1 MYFPDIYASWVKGL
15 PQDRKALEILRD
27 SGAVAGIEM
36 SNIDEQVDM
45 VQNGGLKFSAH
56 TPGLN
61 LTLNLAAPDFLRAFT
76 CKEPTT
82 GARLFK
88 IIKESDAPVVGFH
101 LGYSAKKVFKMM
113 AFPNIP
119 SAETIITDRK
129 ELLNEMSQNL
139 ATLSMIFGS
148 LDEPKSVLIETL
160 DWSRK
165 GKAIP
170 WDKQIQEALDNQEAI
185 QRVMEQY
192 GVNAGLLYVTEP
204 DFVKEIFE
212 MSDIL
217 YPDSP
222 NSPIGFIFDIAHNF
236 IAADA
241 KIHDGLFSGSIED
254 YFQSMLNVV
263 KDRTYQLH
271 LTVPAGNDEVG
282 YADHHRAFTP
292 GDPLSDRIME
302 LSKMVFS
309 KTPHLH
315 LDLITLEIKTD
326 LPPIEHAK
334 AMVKQA
340 EYVIKE
346 LDL

>member
-1 MYFPDIYASWVKGL
+1 MTDIDIYVSWVKGL
-15 PQDRKALEILRD
+15 PQDRKALEILSD
-27 SGAVAGIEM
+27 SDAVVGIEM

-45 VQNGGLKFSAH
+45 VQNNGLKFSAH

-76 CKEPTT
+76 CREPKGT
-82 GARLFK
+82 RLFK
-88 IIKESDAPVVGFH
+88 VIKESDASVVGFH

-113 AFPNIP
+113 AFPNTP

-129 ELLNEMSQNL
+129 ILITEMSQNL

-148 LDEPKSVLIETL
+148 LDEPKKVLIETL

-165 GKAIP
+165 SKAIP

-185 QRVMEQY
+185 QRVVEQY

-212 MSDIL
+212 MSDKY
-217 YPDSP
+217 YPD
-222 NSPIGFIFDIAHNF
+222 SPIGFIFDVAHIF

-241 KIHDGLFSGSIED
+241 KIHDGIFSGSIKD
-254 YFQSMLNVV
+254 YFQTMLDVV
-263 KDRTYQLH
+263 KNRTYQLH
-271 LTVPAGNDEVG
+271 LTVPAGNDEIG
-282 YADHHRAFTP
+282 YADHHHPFTP
-292 GDPLSDRIME
+292 SDPLSDRIME

-309 KTPHLH
+309 QMPVE
-315 LDLITLEIKTD
+315 LITLEIKTD
-326 LPPIEHAK
+326 LPPVEHAK

-340 EYVIKE
+340 EYVIKK